1 MSAAGVAPSRTIAT
15 TSARKLPDISN
26 RVRLPRLALV
36 SIAHKSE
43 TIAKP
48 SRDTSKGRFQL
59 AEPAA
64 AIASPVA
71 ATSIDPKAKLAYR
84 PGAGI
89 VKAAPT
95 ALLSVTRARKLKPA
109 RNNTCD

>member
-1 MSAAGVAPSRTIAT
+1 MSAAGGPPSRTIAT
-15 TSARKLPDISN
+15 ASARKLPDINN

-48 SRDTSKGRFQL
+48 SRDTSNGRFQL

-64 AIASPVA
+64 AIASA
-71 ATSIDPKAKLAYR
+71 AAAASIVPKTKSAYR

-95 ALLSVTRARKLKPA
+95 TLLSVREARRL
-109 RNNTCD
+109 